1 MNVVEIYDA
10 GDYRGRIVTID
21 SEEILM
27 MLFDEKEVPS
37 SMDVAVWLYAP
48 ALAKF
53 IDDMIEVLLP
63 KLKPAQQSLVEKKL
77 II

>member
-1 MNVVEIYDA
+1 
-10 GDYRGRIVTID
+10 
-21 SEEILM
+21 M

-48 ALAKF
+48 SLAKF
-53 IDDMIEVLLP
+53 IDEMIEVLLP

>member
-10 GDYRGRIVTID
+10 GDYRGRIVTVD

-27 MLFDEKEVPS
+27 MLFDEKEIPS

-53 IDDMIEVLLP
+53 IDEMIEVLLP
-63 KLKPAQQSLVEKKL
+63 KLKPAQQTLVEKKL

>member
-1 MNVVEIYDA
+1 
-10 GDYRGRIVTID
+10 
-21 SEEILM
+21 
-27 MLFDEKEVPS
+27 
-37 SMDVAVWLYAP
+37 MDVAVWLYAP

-53 IDDMIEVLLP
+53 IDEMIDVLLP